1 MVSSVRKAALS
12 SCSEMGAEN
21 AIFALDHFL
30 LLFFGF
36 FFGLAAGELL
46 NQVRLFFC
54 LFGFSLFGVLFH
66 QQYKIPS
73 KTAKSS
79 TLAQVVTFWG
89 GYYLNDLLIS
99 KKF

>member
-12 SCSEMGAEN
+12 GCSEMGAED

-30 LLFFGF
+30 LLFFCF

-54 LFGFSLFGVLFH
+54 LVSFSLFGVLFH

-79 TLAQVVTFWG
+79 TLAQVVTFWWD
-89 GYYLNDLLIS
+89 YLNDLLIS